1 MMELTLEALGLG
13 IIGCGNIS
21 STYLAMAPKF
31 RGIEIRAVADIDLAA
46 AMAKSEQF
54 QVRCETVE
62 GLLSSDDIQIV
73 VNLTV
78 PAAHFEVSRSI
89 LASGKHV
96 YSEKPLALRLNE
108 CLELGKLANEK
119 GLRVGSAP
127 DTWLGGSHQAARA
140 AIDNLEAG
148 EIISGTAHVLSHG
161 MEHWHPN
168 PEFFYQPGG
177 GPVLDLGPYY
187 IANLIQL
194 LGPVERV
201 AALTTTPS
209 ETRMISAEPRNSET
223 FAVGTPTNIHAL
235 LQFKGGA
242 AVAFSASWDVWAHR
256 HSNMELYGTEGT
268 IFVPDPNF
276 FGGPV
281 EIVRPG
287 MDLETEFDCSH
298 PFSVPNDGTGPEG
311 RANYRGAGVAE
322 MAQAILKGKP
332 HRCSLEL
339 ATHSVDVMTS
349 ILKAG
354 EIGEF
359 VNLATE
365 CERPRMLAAED
376 AQQLLSIGAP

>member
-1 MMELTLEALGLG
+1 
-13 IIGCGNIS
+13 
-21 STYLAMAPKF
+21 MAPKF
-31 RGIEIRAVADIDLAA
+31 RGIEIRAVADIDSDTAK
-46 AMAKSEQF
+46 AKSEQF
-54 QVRCETVE
+54 KVRCETVRS
-62 GLLSSDDIQIV
+62 LLAADDIQIV
-73 VNLTV
+73 INLTV
-78 PAAHFEVSRSI
+78 PTAHFEVSQSI
-89 LASGKHV
+89 LEAGKHV

-108 CLELGKLANEK
+108 CLKLGKLAAEK
-119 GLRVGSAP
+119 GLRAGCAP

-140 AIDNLEAG
+140 AIDSLETG
-148 EIISGTAHVLSHG
+148 KIVSGTAHVLNHG

-194 LGPVERV
+194 LGPIDRV
-201 AALTTTPS
+201 ASMTTTPS
-209 ETRMISAEPRNSET
+209 AIRTISAEPRKGET

-242 AVAFSASWDVWAHR
+242 AVTFSASWDVWAHR

-287 MDLETEFDCSH
+287 MDPETKFDSSH
-298 PFSVPNDGTGPEG
+298 PFSIPNDGTGLEG
-311 RANYRGAGVAE
+311 HANYRGAGVAE
-322 MAQAILKGKP
+322 MAQAILEDRP

-354 EIGEF
+354 EIGQF
-359 VNLATE
+359 VQLTTE
-365 CERPRMLAAED
+365 CERPCMLVAED
-376 AQQLLSIGAP
+376 ARHLLF

>member
-1 MMELTLEALGLG
+1 MMELTLGVLGLG

-21 STYLAMAPKF
+21 STYLSMAPKF
-31 RGIEIRAVADIDLAA
+31 RGIEIRAVADINMAA
-46 AMAKSEQF
+46 AKAKSEQF

-73 VNLTV
+73 INLTV
-78 PAAHFEVSRSI
+78 PNAHFDVSRSI
-89 LASGKHV
+89 LESGKHV

-108 CLELGKLANEK
+108 CLELGKLAAER
-119 GLRVGSAP
+119 GLRVGCAP

-140 AIDNLEAG
+140 AIDNLETG
-148 EIISGTAHVLSHG
+148 EIVSGTAHVLSHG

-194 LGPVERV
+194 LGPVDRV
-201 AALTTTPS
+201 ASLTTTPS
-209 ETRMISAEPRNSET
+209 ATRTISAEPRKGET

-235 LQFKGGA
+235 LQFKEGPT
-242 AVAFSASWDVWAHR
+242 VTFSASWDVWAHR

-276 FGGPV
+276 FGGLV
-281 EIVRPG
+281 EIARSS
-287 MDLETEFDCSH
+287 MDPETKFDSSH
-298 PFSVPNDGTGPEG
+298 PFSVPNDGNGPKD

-322 MAQAILKGKP
+322 MAQAILERRP

-339 ATHSVDVMTS
+339 ATHTVDVMTS

-354 EIGEF
+354 KIGEF
-359 VNLATE
+359 VNLTTE
-365 CERPRMLAAED
+365 CERPRMLVAED
-376 AQQLLSIGAP
+376 ALQLLS